1 MHNKI
6 IVNNK
11 MINAMQETNQG
22 KIKVDKEKHKQNKLI
37 QKIMVNTFYHFL

>member
-22 KIKVDKEKHKQNKLI
+22 KIKVDKEKHK
-37 QKIMVNTFYHFL
+37 